1 MASTPPSE
9 ETVRLLRRATSVSVA
24 VAASL
29 ALAKAGAWL
38 LTGSVAIL
46 ASLVDSAMDAS
57 ASLLTSF
64 AVRYSLLPPDDEH
77 RYGHGKSEALAGLAQ
92 AAFICASA
100 GFLVLHALQRF
111 VRPEPLQAV
120 PIGIAVM
127 AGSVAVTF
135 ALVLFQRHV
144 VQATHSQAIRGDALH
159 YVSDLL
165 TNLGTIAALALSAS
179 GYPQLDPL
187 IAIGIACFTVYGALH
202 IGWDTLQVLMDRE
215 LAPEL
220 QQRIRKIALE
230 HAQVTGV
237 HDMKTRRSGHAK
249 LIQMHLEMDGQISLD
264 DAHRVADDVE
274 RAIRAAI
281 PGADVVIHQEPSGI
295 EDERDFNN

>member
-1 MASTPPSE
+1 MGSTPPTE
-9 ETVRLLRRATSVSVA
+9 ETARLLRRVTNLSVA
-24 VAASL
+24 VASGL
-29 ALAKAGAWL
+29 ALAKAAAWF

-64 AVRYSLLPPDDEH
+64 AVRYSLLPPDDAH
-77 RYGHGKSEALAGLAQ
+77 RFGHGKSEALGGLAQ
-92 AAFICASA
+92 ALFICASA
-100 GFLVLHALQRF
+100 AFLVTHAIKRIAQ
-111 VRPEPLQAV
+111 PEPLEAV

-127 AGSVAVTF
+127 SASIAVTF
-135 ALVLFQRHV
+135 ALIVFQRRV
-144 VQATHSQAIRGDALH
+144 VQATHSHAVRGDSLH
-159 YVSDLL
+159 YASDLL
-165 TNLGTIAALALSAS
+165 TNLGTIVALGLSAI

-187 IAIGIACFTVYGALH
+187 IAIAIASVTVYGALR
-202 IGWDTLQVLMDRE
+202 IGWDTFQVLMDRE
-215 LAPEL
+215 LEPEV
-220 QQRIRKIALE
+220 QQQIRKIALD

-237 HDMKTRRSGHAK
+237 HDMRTRQSGHAK

-295 EDERDFNN
+295 EDERDFN